1 MTANVLILSAAGM
14 LVSAYLMVG
23 QKALFTT
30 IRLYGLQSLLL
41 AIVATTMAISE
52 SRPELFVTAALT
64 VVLKTILIP
73 WFLMRT
79 VDRIGI
85 HREIEPFLNVPVS
98 LLICLGLT
106 VVGYRVSTGFEE
118 GAQQVTHHLIGVAL
132 SLLLIGLFLMV
143 TRKKAITQILALLT
157 VENAVFLV
165 AVGVTTGH
173 AAHRGIRDRVRRHAR
188 RPRPRH
194 SCPAHRRP
202 VRIDGRQ
209 PALKLERIGVNLLLW
224 TLVVP
229 LLTAA
234 IGGLGGPRPFKE
246 ATMAGGLALTFGL
259 CLATANQF
267 LGGGTP
273 AAFGDALRVDGL
285 SALVLVLCGFVGL
298 LSGVYGIGYLRRNE
312 ARGLV
317 TARMRRE
324 FYGLIPAYVFAM
336 LLVSVS
342 NNLGI
347 MWIAVE
353 LTTLASVFLITFHDT
368 DTSLEANPRY
378 ALLNEQV
385 FAARGEDI
393 HLSIDGVE
401 RISAYADTIAPEA
414 ACTSLQLHL
423 QVNPRTPGESR
434 RDVPITSCRPG

>member
-1 MTANVLILSAAGM
+1 MSANILILCAAGM

-165 AVGVTTGH
+165 AVGVTTGMPLIVEF
-173 AAHRGIRDRVRRHAR
+173 GIAFDV
-188 RPRPRH
+188 
-194 SCPAHRRP
+194 
-202 VRIDGRQ
+202 I
-209 PALKLERIGVNLLLW
+209 
-224 TLVVP
+224 
-229 LLTAA
+229 
-234 IGGLGGPRPFKE
+234 
-246 ATMAGGLALTFGL
+246 LA
-259 CLATANQF
+259 
-267 LGGGTP
+267 
-273 AAFGDALRVDGL
+273 
-285 SALVLVLCGFVGL
+285 VLVLGILVQRIVGRFESMDVSR
-298 LSGVYGIGYLRRNE
+298 LS
-312 ARGLV
+312 
-317 TARMRRE
+317 
-324 FYGLIPAYVFAM
+324 
-336 LLVSVS
+336 
-342 NNLGI
+342 NLKG
-347 MWIAVE
+347 
-353 LTTLASVFLITFHDT
+353 
-368 DTSLEANPRY
+368 
-378 ALLNEQV
+378 
-385 FAARGEDI
+385 
-393 HLSIDGVE
+393 
-401 RISAYADTIAPEA
+401 
-414 ACTSLQLHL
+414 
-423 QVNPRTPGESR
+423 
-434 RDVPITSCRPG
+434 

>member
-41 AIVATTMAISE
+41 AIVATTVAISE

-165 AVGVTTGH
+165 AVGVTTGMPLIVEV
-173 AAHRGIRDRVRRHAR
+173 GIAFDV
-188 RPRPRH
+188 
-194 SCPAHRRP
+194 
-202 VRIDGRQ
+202 
-209 PALKLERIGVNLLLW
+209 
-224 TLVVP
+224 
-229 LLTAA
+229 
-234 IGGLGGPRPFKE
+234 
-246 ATMAGGLALTFGL
+246 MLA
-259 CLATANQF
+259 
-267 LGGGTP
+267 
-273 AAFGDALRVDGL
+273 
-285 SALVLVLCGFVGL
+285 VLVLGILVQRIVGRFESMDVSR
-298 LSGVYGIGYLRRNE
+298 LS
-312 ARGLV
+312 
-317 TARMRRE
+317 
-324 FYGLIPAYVFAM
+324 
-336 LLVSVS
+336 
-342 NNLGI
+342 NLKG
-347 MWIAVE
+347 
-353 LTTLASVFLITFHDT
+353 
-368 DTSLEANPRY
+368 
-378 ALLNEQV
+378 
-385 FAARGEDI
+385 
-393 HLSIDGVE
+393 
-401 RISAYADTIAPEA
+401 
-414 ACTSLQLHL
+414 
-423 QVNPRTPGESR
+423 
-434 RDVPITSCRPG
+434 